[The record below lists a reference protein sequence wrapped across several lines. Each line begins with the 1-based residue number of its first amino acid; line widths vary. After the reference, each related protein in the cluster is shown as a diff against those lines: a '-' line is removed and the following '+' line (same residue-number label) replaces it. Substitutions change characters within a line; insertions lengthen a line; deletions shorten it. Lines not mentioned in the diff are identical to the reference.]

1 MKNMPDTRIPAHN
14 RVCWCTGDHATETI
28 LTKPPNNTTTQ
39 FNHRKKITMSNI
51 PAEQL
56 IPGTSVAVVGT
67 TTYSRLASLIDGP
80 ELERRMK
87 QQSDR
92 GSLYPVEVPHTT
104 IDLLDPQIKP
114 ADPSGQLNINEQF
127 IQSKFY
133 DRKNG
138 QNAGHKGYNIDDKS
152 KSLPTVFAPS
162 TQNPGTYEQLVL
174 ENDLAAGLQVMVI
187 IDVFTSKDRNG
198 RERAKKGLGMNQVVV
213 LEEPKFYVPGV
224 NTEALAAHGITISG
238 PVVRQDGSAA
248 AATVGAAEQYSAP
261 LIGEDENTAV
271 AAPAAPAQQAPQ
283 PQAQPAPQA
292 QAPAPAQPQAP
303 APQPAAQAPAPVQQ
317 APAPQ
322 GQAPQ
327 AAGQQLTT
335 EQLQALLAERQG
347 AQQGGQSAFGAQAPQ
362 QAQPAQPQQS
372 GSPWSTGSTGIAYNG

>member
-1 MKNMPDTRIPAHN
+1 MMKNMPDTRISAHN

-39 FNHRKKITMSNI
+39 FNHRKKTIMSNI

-67 TTYSRLASLIDGP
+67 TTYSRLASLIDGA
-80 ELERRMK
+80 ELDRRIK

-92 GSLYPVEVPHTT
+92 GSLYPVDVPHTT
-104 IDLLDPQIKP
+104 IDLLDPEIKP

-127 IQSKFY
+127 VQSKFY

-174 ENDLAAGLQVMVI
+174 ENDLAAGLKVMVI

-248 AATVGAAEQYSAP
+248 ASTAGAVEQYSAP
-261 LIGEDENTAV
+261 LIGEDENTSV
-271 AAPAAPAQQAPQ
+271 APVQAQAPQ
-283 PQAQPAPQA
+283 PQAQPAPQV

-317 APAPQ
+317 APAPAAQ
-322 GQAPQ
+322 P
-327 AAGQQLTT
+327 AGQELTT

-347 AQQGGQSAFGAQAPQ
+347 AQQGGQSAFGAPAPQ
-362 QAQPAQPQQS
+362 QAQPQQG